1 VGIVDA
7 LGADV
12 TSTRIGQR
20 IAHHS
25 DLRRQGGLAQY
36 AVAEAAVLAAVPAR
50 LDAVTTAALP
60 CAAMTAY
67 QAVVR
72 RLRVEPGD
80 TVLVTGGAGG
90 VGGFAVQLA
99 SLAGGHVIATAST
112 WNADHVLGLGA
123 HEVFDYH
130 SEDIAALVRQLTHG
144 RGLDG
149 VVDTVGSASATENLR
164 LSTSSP
170 RYAGRPATRT
180 LSHSSRTCPCK
191 VKFAVSPESSPG
203 PIPSWTSW

>member
-1 VGIVDA
+1 MGIVDA

-25 DLRRQGGLAQY
+25 DLRRQCGLAQY

-50 LDAVTTAALP
+50 LDAVAAAALP

-130 SEDIAALVRQLTHG
+130 SEDIAALVACRRLVMVHLTG
-144 RGLDG
+144 RLVSGRFLPLCQIGLLLW
-149 VVDTVGSASATENLR
+149 VRRRS
-164 LSTSSP
+164 
-170 RYAGRPATRT
+170 GR
-180 LSHSSRTCPCK
+180 S
-191 VKFAVSPESSPG
+191 G
-203 PIPSWTSW
+203 